1 MLLYSLFLPL
11 PPVRSTQVV
20 LGYVVNK
27 LVHPSSLWFSSVS
40 FFLFCLLLSVAHN
53 KNIKENVKNYNTA
66 SDRRYQNTVEIKY
79 TKRYYSRL
87 CPFACN

>member
-11 PPVRSTQVV
+11 SPVRSTQVV

-27 LVHPSSLWFSSVS
+27 LVQPSSLWFSSVS

-53 KNIKENVKNYNTA
+53 KNIKENAKSENTA
-66 SDRRYQNTVEIKY
+66 SEKSIKIPLRLNIQNSPSSFINN
-79 TKRYYSRL
+79 
-87 CPFACN
+87 FACN